1 MNLRITAV
9 VAEVAGLVLVLVVIT
24 WLEAT
29 LTQTRS
35 FWPLIASSRST
46 SVFAPAMLARK
57 ARSR

>member
-1 MNLRITAV
+1 MNLRTTAV

-29 LTQTRS
+29 VTQTRS
-35 FWPLIASSRST
+35 FWPLIASSAIYIGLR
-46 SVFAPAMLARK
+46 AAMLARK

>member
-1 MNLRITAV
+1 MNLRTTAV
-9 VAEVAGLVLVLVVIT
+9 VAEVAGLVLVLVVIR

-35 FWPLIASSRST
+35 FWPLIVYSAIYLGVR
-46 SVFAPAMLARK
+46 AAMLARK

>member
-1 MNLRITAV
+1 MNRRITAV

-29 LTQTRS
+29 LTHTRS
-35 FWPLIASSRST
+35 FWPLTAFSAVYLGVRAT
-46 SVFAPAMLARK
+46 MLARK